1 VHRLKI
7 LRGVGCDS
15 GRAATALSKP
25 TAPTGETNFVLDNME
40 ATNAKLEVILDRMN
54 TMTDEMQNFCKQM
67 EDYGSDLN
75 DIKRKLVDK
84 DHPAPGP

>member
-1 VHRLKI
+1 
-7 LRGVGCDS
+7 
-15 GRAATALSKP
+15 
-25 TAPTGETNFVLDNME
+25 ME